1 MMRTD
6 TSLDIVATVKFEYDM
21 DTIKFVLVVTIV
33 LFVSAVLGLVFTRRK
48 IVRMLPRLRTR

>member
-1 MMRTD
+1 MRTD